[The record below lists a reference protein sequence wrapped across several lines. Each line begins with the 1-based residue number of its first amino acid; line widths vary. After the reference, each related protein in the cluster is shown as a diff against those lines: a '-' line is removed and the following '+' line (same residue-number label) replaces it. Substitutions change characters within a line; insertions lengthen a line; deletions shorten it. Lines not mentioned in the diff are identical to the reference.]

1 MQTYLVRKSP
11 WSKQIPTFLGVGV
24 LLIGLVVGI
33 WFIGTGP
40 GVFAPRATPQTTPK
54 NVKITN
60 VTDTTFSVSFVTD
73 EQTAGFVKY
82 GTKAETLNLQAS
94 DDRDQLSGQVGKYST
109 HHVTMRNLTAGS
121 EYFFT
126 IGTGSNVAYDNNGTP
141 FTVKTGARASGS
153 SAAKTVYG
161 TVTSEGGTPAD
172 GAIVYAVAAGAG
184 ELSALVKSS
193 GSWAI
198 PLAQARKTD
207 GSGLAQIK
215 ETDALTIV
223 VVGPQSTQTAQ
234 TSTTVAQAQPVSA
247 ITAGTGATTN
257 QTTASEIGGTGGAVP
272 STPPAASPSPVAML
286 GVPSPTP
293 SSKPLSFEPPTSS
306 SSASGLGGLSSGLS
320 ASSSSTASGSA
331 TEPVNAVV
339 DTEQTSGQVIN
350 TSQPVI
356 TGTVAPNITIRVQIN
371 SEEEIVTNV
380 RTDANG
386 KFVVDLEALG
396 KDLEPGE
403 HTVRLQYTDPTT
415 GQQKEE
421 VITFTV
427 TATGGVSSNNLLAQA
442 NPSPTPFGSGNP
454 FSATNSATRSASPTP
469 VSSFSATVSG
479 TKGGLP
485 KAGSVGLTVGLIG
498 AGCFFIVLGSASYVM
513 SQWLLARHLAEGDD
527 GFDSE

>member
-1 MQTYLVRKSP
+1 VQTYLVRKSP
-11 WSKQIPTFLGVGV
+11 WQKQIPTFLGVGV

-82 GTKAETLNLQAS
+82 GTKADAMTLQAS

-109 HHVTMRNLTAGS
+109 HHITMRNLSAGS

-141 FTVKTGARASGS
+141 FTVKTGARAAGS

-161 TVTSEGGTPAD
+161 TVTAEGGTPAD
-172 GAIVYAVAAGAG
+172 GAIVYVVAAGAG
-184 ELSALVKSS
+184 ELSAIVKSS

-198 PLAQARKTD
+198 PLAQARKAD
-207 GSGLAQIK
+207 GSGLAQVK
-215 ETDALTIV
+215 DTDSLAIV

-234 TSTTVAQAQPVSA
+234 TTTTVAQAQPVTA
-247 ITAGTGATTN
+247 IVAGTGATTS
-257 QTTASEIGGTGGAVP
+257 QSTASEIGGSTGAPPVASPIAFAGGVLPSP
-272 STPPAASPSPVAML
+272 ST
-286 GVPSPTP
+286 G
-293 SSKPLSFEPPTSS
+293 PLSFEPPTSS
-306 SSASGLGGLSSGLS
+306 SSAIGFGGLGSALT
-320 ASSSSTASGSA
+320 ASSSASGSA

-339 DTEQTSGQVIN
+339 DTEQSSGQVIN
-350 TSQPVI
+350 TSQPII
-356 TGTVAPNITIRVQIN
+356 TGTIAPNITVRIQIN

-386 KFVVDLEALG
+386 KFTVDLEALG

-403 HTVRLQYTDPTT
+403 HTIRLQYTDPTT
-415 GQQKEE
+415 GEQKEE

-427 TATGGVSSNNLLAQA
+427 TASGVNSGSQLLAQA

-454 FSATNSATRSASPTP
+454 FSATSSATKSAT
-469 VSSFSATVSG
+469 VSTSTLSATVSG

-498 AGCFFIVLGSASYVM
+498 AGCFFILLGSASYVM
-513 SQWLLARHLAEGDD
+513 SQWLLAHHLDD
-527 GFDSE
+527 EFDVD